1 MALIKA
7 GIFLKDRIFAEA
19 LAEGLSR
26 QAGPIRFYL
35 LSAFEEGDFC
45 DLILAE
51 PDWDRDEGVF
61 GESDRE
67 SSYCGIVELVGQ
79 PGEENLFGKPPYRI
93 YRYKESPNLLNDLLF
108 VYFEMTGRSLENHG
122 DAKCRTIVFLSEC
135 GGCGATSIA
144 LASARMLYQIYGSR
158 VLYLNLCPLNDT
170 GVIKSEGKNGRFVS
184 SFIICRRIGTFPSV
198 PLLQK
203 VKNWT
208 VLIQEL

>member
-93 YRYKESPNLLNDLLF
+93 YRYKESPNLLNDRFLCTLKIRA
-108 VYFEMTGRSLENHG
+108 GLWRIRS
-122 DAKCRTIVFLSEC
+122 AKCRTLYSSRNAVAAEQPSLRSLGKKRIRFTEA
-135 GGCGATSIA
+135 GC
-144 LASARMLYQIYGSR
+144 
-158 VLYLNLCPLNDT
+158 
-170 GVIKSEGKNGRFVS
+170 
-184 SFIICRRIGTFPSV
+184 FI
-198 PLLQK
+198 
-203 VKNWT
+203 
-208 VLIQEL
+208 